1 MADGRREV
9 ITAHT
14 GLVGGDNKIMK
25 NIFNSNTTEDMI
37 EVLEAKNLTEAVFN
51 SIAQSIVKH
60 CQERFNLKPEVIIL
74 KMDGTKTN
82 KGREKIPSYTSN
94 YL

>member
-1 MADGRREV
+1 MKIAGGIFQTEHRLADGRREV

-37 EVLEAKNLTEAVFN
+37 EVLEAKT
-51 SIAQSIVKH
+51 
-60 CQERFNLKPEVIIL
+60 
-74 KMDGTKTN
+74 
-82 KGREKIPSYTSN
+82 
-94 YL
+94 